1 MNESDKYHFENVLP
15 NGKRLDSTKIR
26 FNDGNDIIDTAKKE
40 SAIKY
45 AKNINLLFFILIFV
59 FYSHIIASLFKVSIL
74 NYEDDLAKETNNF
87 EKRGK
92 ILDRNGEII
101 ATTIKT
107 KDFYL
112 NTRKILN
119 PKKLK
124 ENLKKIFKEKDDEF
138 FERVF
143 SKKQYI
149 RIKSY
154 LTQYEIYELKKI
166 GDPGINFQNSSKRV
180 YPQHSLFSHLT
191 GFLSSNLKS
200 KLEKNLNSKLQNGD
214 DVTLSV
220 DLRVQTIVHE
230 ELSKS
235 LRTFDANSALSIVMD
250 VNNGEIISMVSLPD
264 FNPNYPEK
272 IQAFSENNLATEARY
287 EMGSTLKI
295 FNAAMAY
302 ENNSKSIN
310 EIYNIS
316 DGYQISSKKVI
327 DDKDIAQKQLNFE
340 EVFIKSSNVGSI
352 KVLESTG
359 IDKQRDFFETIGI
372 TKNIDLKGIKIVSNK
387 LPENWNEQTSKSI
400 SYGYGISLSPISLI
414 TSFSSLV
421 NGGYEINP
429 QIYIKNQAE
438 RKRIIK
444 KETSYKINNLIEK
457 IVENGTGKRAK
468 ILGLRVGGKTGTSN
482 KVENGNYSENKVITS
497 FIGIFPMEEPKYL
510 TLVLFDEPKKN
521 NEESLGN
528 FASNTA
534 APTFAKIVKKISPIL
549 NKKNYLY
556 GKLNAVK

>member
-438 RKRIIK
+438 RKRVIK

>member
-74 NYEDDLAKETNNF
+74 NYKDDLAKETNNF

-387 LPENWNEQTSKSI
+387 LPENWNDQTSKSI